1 MAKGITRERIVTAA
15 LELLDEHG
23 LDALTV
29 RALATALDVRAPA
42 LYWHVRNK
50 QELLDAMATEVMR
63 RVGNVLSTIGPGTD
77 WREDL
82 SAYARILRAE
92 YLKHRDGARIFSGTR
107 LSDPDVLHT
116 KEFWFTRWT
125 AAGMPLTAAD
135 DAIDLTTAFV
145 VGFVIEEQERSQ
157 SAEADPERYSLAGR
171 DAWLGE
177 GFLLVGEAGHA
188 RDDGD
193 GRFERQLGIV
203 LDGVGTRLNDQ
214 DPAGER
220 RT

>member
-1 MAKGITRERIVTAA
+1 MAKGITRERIVAVA

-63 RVGNVLSTIGPGTD
+63 RVGIVLSTLGPGAD
-77 WREDL
+77 WRDDL
-82 SAYARILRAE
+82 SAYARILRTE

-107 LSDPDVLHT
+107 LSDPDVLRT
-116 KEFWFTRWT
+116 KELWFARWT
-125 AAGMPLTAAD
+125 AAGMTLVGAD

-145 VGFVIEEQERSQ
+145 VGFVIEEQERRQ
-157 SAEADPERYSLAGR
+157 SAEADPARYSLAGR

-177 GFLLVGEAGHA
+177 GFLLVGKAGHA

-203 LDGVGTRLNDQ
+203 LDGIATRLNGRE
-214 DPAGER
+214 PEVEPR
-220 RT
+220 S